1 MKHLSG
7 LDAAFLHIESPEMPM
22 HVGSLN
28 VLRLPEGYQGDF
40 YEDVKQHI
48 AQRMH
53 LAEVFTRKLVLMPFD
68 ISDPIWVEDEDLDL
82 DYHIRHITLPKP
94 GTNRQLQQ
102 YVARLHSSLLDRSR
116 PLWEFFIID
125 GLKSGEVALYT
136 KAHHAGIDGQAGIA
150 VAQAIFDTE
159 PTGRVVRPARAKV
172 RRHQTQ
178 LGLAELASAALRN
191 TVIQYGKL
199 ARMLPGMVRAARES
213 LQASRA
219 ASAGKPRQSL
229 TQRLNIFAPRTPLN
243 VTITNQRAFAGR
255 TVPLAEVKQIAKRLG
270 VSLNDV
276 VLATT
281 GGALAKFLRELG
293 ELPARPLAAAVP
305 VSLREAGDAT
315 GNNQVSMVL
324 MTLATDVKDPVER
337 ARRISAATAATKQT
351 MSRLKTVIPTD
362 FPILG
367 SPWLISGVAS
377 MIERSRVMNM
387 LPPVANLVISNV
399 PGPNFP
405 LYFAGAELTSY
416 YPVSIPAH
424 GMALNVTVQSYNGRL
439 DYGLIAC
446 RKVLPD
452 VGDLGDLIVAE
463 HKKLLDLAMALPQ
476 PTQDADKAA
485 TKAAAQDKPAKPA
498 PAKVPSKSTAK
509 PATRPAPVRTAA
521 TTRKPPT
528 KRVTKPKLALVEKPA
543 APPRRRA
550 AGGAAVR

>member
-28 VLRLPEGYQGDF
+28 VMRLPEGYQGDF
-40 YEDVKQHI
+40 YEDVKAHM
-48 AQRMH
+48 AARLH

-68 ISDPIWVEDEDLDL
+68 ISDPVWVEDDDIDL
-82 DYHIRHITLPKP
+82 DYHVRHITLPKP

-150 VAQAIFDTE
+150 VAQAIFDTA
-159 PTGRVVRPARAKV
+159 PTGRVVRPPRAKV
-172 RRHQTQ
+172 RRSPHQ

-191 TVIQYGKL
+191 SLIQYGKL
-199 ARMLPGMVRAARES
+199 ARMVPGMVRAARE
-213 LQASRA
+213 AMATPRA
-219 ASAGKPRQSL
+219 ASTDEPKGL
-229 TQRLNIFAPRTPLN
+229 GQRLAGYLAPRTPLN
-243 VTITNQRAFAGR
+243 VTITNQRSFAGR
-255 TVPLAEVKQIAKRLG
+255 TVPLAEVKAIAKALG

-281 GGALAKFLRELG
+281 GGALARFLRDLG
-293 ELPARPLAAAVP
+293 EAPAKSLTAAVP

-324 MTLATDVKDPVER
+324 MTLATDVKDPAER
-337 ARRISAATAATKQT
+337 ARRIHAATATTKAR
-351 MSRLKTVIPTD
+351 MSRLKAVIPTD
-362 FPILG
+362 FPVLG
-367 SPWLISGVAS
+367 SPWLISGVAALV
-377 MIERSRVMNM
+377 ERSRVMNM
-387 LPPVANLVISNV
+387 LPPVANLIISNV
-399 PGPNFP
+399 PGPNLP

-446 RKVLPD
+446 RRVLPD
-452 VGDLGDLIVAE
+452 VADLGDLILDEHRRLLEQAQAAAAAKASPPAE
-463 HKKLLDLAMALPQ
+463 APA
-476 PTQDADKAA
+476 AAA
-485 TKAAAQDKPAKPA
+485 TPE
-498 PAKVPSKSTAK
+498 
-509 PATRPAPVRTAA
+509 R
-521 TTRKPPT
+521 
-528 KRVTKPKLALVEKPA
+528 
-543 APPRRRA
+543 PRRRA
-550 AGGAAVR
+550 RAKPQLEVVPPPAAPATPARGATRRRSAAKTEPRTTRTARAA